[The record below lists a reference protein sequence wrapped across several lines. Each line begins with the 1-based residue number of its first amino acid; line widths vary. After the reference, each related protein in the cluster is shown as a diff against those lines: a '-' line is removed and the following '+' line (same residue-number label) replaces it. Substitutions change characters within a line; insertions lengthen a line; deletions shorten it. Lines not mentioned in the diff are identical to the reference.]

1 MNSGDDGGTKSRGLV
16 STSSLI
22 NHSFLKSLKHE
33 TPPNTHTPTPT
44 LESNSLLVC
53 VLVCTSGQGAG
64 RWFLGQLREAAPLQT
79 GAVLPVGGRSRGLHD
94 GLVSRSE
101 KRRKNVHEDQNQI
114 WFGLRLI
121 NVLTDGP
128 DYSWTMGSP
137 AHDQETRPGC
147 LVDQGV
153 VGGLVLSRW
162 SNFLSPLNE
171 TS

>member
-1 MNSGDDGGTKSRGLV
+1 MR
-16 STSSLI
+16 
-22 NHSFLKSLKHE
+22 
-33 TPPNTHTPTPT
+33 PPPTHTHTPTPT
-44 LESNSLLVC
+44 LESNSRSHTPWTWTLLVC

-101 KRRKNVHEDQNQI
+101 KRRKNVHEDQTQI

-153 VGGLVLSRW
+153 VGGLDLSRW